1 MFGKTKHFGLGL
13 NRRRRPE
20 YFFLH
25 FYPLFCIITRHSHTG
40 GRLCSPAG
48 WQHRAAA
55 YSSSSQGGKMRKK
68 FYKLQRRLEDYE
80 VTNDLLAVKLKITA
94 PTLRAR
100 FKGTQG
106 WKYSEIITICLL
118 VEIQPGEIGEYFFPD
133 LVA

>member
-1 MFGKTKHFGLGL
+1 
-13 NRRRRPE
+13 
-20 YFFLH
+20 
-25 FYPLFCIITRHSHTG
+25 
-40 GRLCSPAG
+40 
-48 WQHRAAA
+48 
-55 YSSSSQGGKMRKK
+55 MRKK

-80 VTNDLLAVKLKITA
+80 VTNDILAVKLKITA